1 MCITGYWSVVV
12 NLFDLK
18 FDWLVVG
25 IIFKQVDSPINRR
38 DAAEISKNINFQ
50 NLISTSLKY
59 GHHY

>member
-12 NLFDLK
+12 NLFDLE

-25 IIFKQVDSPINRR
+25 IIFKQVDSPINRG